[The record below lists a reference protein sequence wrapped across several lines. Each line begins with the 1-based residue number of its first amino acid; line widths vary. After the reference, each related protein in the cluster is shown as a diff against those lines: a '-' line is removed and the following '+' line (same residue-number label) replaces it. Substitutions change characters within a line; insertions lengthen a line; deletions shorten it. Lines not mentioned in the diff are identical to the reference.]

1 MSGARLFY
9 MDNFYINFSQTKE
22 GPRNKVQCTAK
33 VKIQGNPKTENEVI
47 LPKVDNSPAQGH
59 PGQQ

>member
-1 MSGARLFY
+1 